1 MLVRVT
7 MLVEE
12 TRELDL
18 DLPED
23 GFTSG
28 DVRDAVQQAE
38 PFLAV
43 EDVLDYEVIGG

>member
-18 DLPED
+18 DPPEG
-23 GFTSG
+23 GFTYG
-28 DVRDAVQQAE
+28 DVLDAVQRAE

-43 EDVLDYEVIGG
+43 EDVLDYEVIDG